1 MSTGE
6 GTIERGVEAA
16 REELLRAR
24 LAGRLRGGRR
34 AALTR
39 VDRNGPLPLSFGQQ
53 QMWFLSRLDPGSW
66 EYLVPLALRLRGTL
80 DAAALRR
87 ALTGL
92 VGRHE
97 ILRTRYALADGEPV
111 QVIDP
116 AGPVELAVTDLT
128 ELPEAER
135 EARGFERAAQEPAV
149 PFDLGTQWPVRSR
162 LIRLADDDHLLV
174 VVFHHVACDAWSA
187 GIFAEELSEL
197 YAAALAGRPDT
208 LAPLPVQYADY
219 AAWERGRE
227 ATEHQRHLDYWRR
240 QLAGVPPLD
249 LPADRPRPATREWAG
264 AAVEL
269 ELPAGLGGQ
278 LRDLAQRHGATL
290 FMVLLTGYQALLSR
304 YTGGTDIPVGTVV
317 SGRNR
322 PELSRLIGYGINS
335 LVMRARWDSDITFA
349 ELLAANRET
358 VLAAFDH
365 QEVPFGQ
372 LVDELQ
378 PDRDMSRTP
387 LFQVAFTMHEAGD
400 GRYAMPGLAVSPL
413 DALSQVS
420 RFDLTLQVQEAADGG
435 LRAHLEY
442 ATALFD
448 RATVRRLG
456 GHLVRLLQAA
466 VAEPGRALSAVDLL
480 DEAERAEVTGVA
492 NPFRIDAV
500 PPTLTVHQVFEQ
512 RVAAAPDAVAVTFEG
527 VSLSYAEVNVRAN
540 RLAHR
545 LRALGA
551 GPESLVGV
559 CLERGL
565 DLVPTLL
572 GVLKS
577 GAAYLPL
584 DPAQPVDRL
593 GFMVGDAGASVV
605 VTQSS
610 LAGTVAGFSAGAV
623 VDLDEEDLSGQPAEN
638 PVPLSGPENLI
649 YVIYTSGST
658 GKPKGVCLTHANVL
672 RLLTVGETHY
682 RFSADDVWPLFH
694 SYAFDV
700 SVWELWGALLYGGR
714 LVVVPREVTRLPDEF
729 LDLLVAER
737 VTVLNQTPS
746 AFRSLV
752 GFARDGDPRLAA
764 LELRAVVFAGEK
776 LEMAE
781 LAPWTDRFGLDRPA
795 LLNMYGITETTVHST
810 FHQVRAQDITD
821 PGNPVGYPLGDL
833 RIYLLDG
840 YGNLVPVGVP
850 GEIHVGGP
858 GVARGYLRRPEL
870 TAQRFVPDPF
880 AGVPGARMYRSGDL
894 ARRRPDGGL
903 DFLGRIDDQV
913 QIRGYRVE
921 LGEIETVLAAH
932 PGIRDAVVV
941 VREDIPG
948 DKRLAGYLVAQGEQ
962 VPNPA
967 ELREFLAR
975 SLPEYMVPAA
985 FVSLAKIPL
994 TANGKL
1000 DRRALPAPDRAAL
1013 HGEQAYVAP
1022 RTPVE
1027 ERVAA
1032 IWRDVLGLERVGVHD
1047 SFFDLGGHSIRAVA
1061 LVGELRAIGLDVSVR
1076 DVFAHRT
1083 VAELC
1088 GILDGRSTPAAE
1100 ERPVAPFELLSAE
1113 DRAKVPAG
1121 AADAYP
1127 LSRVQAGMVVE
1138 MLSDGELHAYHN
1150 VTSFRIRDERPF
1162 GLAALREAAR
1172 IVVARHEVLR
1182 TAIDLTTYSVPMQ
1195 VVYPDAEM
1203 PVGERD
1209 LRHLDAAELDRS
1221 LREFTAVER
1230 ADVFDL
1236 AQPSLMRLHAHVCDD
1251 KTWWLSVTE
1260 CHAIIEGWSHHS
1272 LLMEVLDL
1280 YRQIRDGGTPPPV
1293 EAPPVRFADFIAAEL
1308 RSLDSAEDREYW
1320 RDIVGRYARFS
1331 LPTGWGD
1338 PDAPRESLMLGVPF
1352 HDLDADLR
1360 KLASRAKASL
1370 KTVLLAAHLKVMSQ
1384 LTAEESFLTGLV
1396 LHGRPEVVGADQVY
1410 GMYLNSLPFGYDRG
1424 ARTWRELVTRT
1435 YAREMEIWPHRR
1447 FPMPEI
1453 QREFGEGQR
1462 LMDVRFSYHD
1472 FDQVDRDLVDYMASI
1487 DDSPTEFPLAVAVR
1501 LGYVTMAVNPR
1512 ALSRANGDRIGA
1524 MYRAVLEAM
1533 AADPDGDARG
1543 TFLADEERQR
1553 CVVEWN
1559 RTTAEPAGPSV
1570 PERFAAQAAATP
1582 DAVAVECAGQR
1593 LGYAELDERANRLAR
1608 HLRACGVVP
1617 ESVVGVLL
1625 DRTPELLVTM
1635 LAVWKAGGA
1644 YVPLDPAH
1652 PADRLADMLAD
1663 AGARVV
1669 VTGSGYAD
1677 RFPQIPVRV
1686 LVDRDAA
1693 AVAEQPETPL
1703 PVPADLDR
1711 LAYVI
1716 FTSGSTGRPK
1726 GVAVSHRG
1734 LVNHVSWAARELAG
1748 RGVGGSALFSSVAF
1762 DLVVP
1767 NVWAPLVSGQRVWL
1781 AGPELDMADL
1791 GRELVAAGPFS
1802 FLKLTP
1808 GHLEVLA
1815 HQLAPGQATGLAG
1828 ITVVAGEA
1836 FTRHTLERWRECAP
1850 DAVLVNEYGPTEASV
1865 GTCTFPVLGV
1875 PVSEVVPIGRPLPGM
1890 AMYVLDADLAPVP
1903 VGVLGELYVGGVGVA
1918 RGYVN
1923 RPELTAER
1931 FVPDPFGSAG
1941 GRLYRTGD
1949 LVRVSA
1955 TGDVEFV
1962 GRVDDQ
1968 VKVHGYRIE
1977 LGEIRSVLLA
1987 HSAVRDAAVVAVGSA
2002 SDKRLVAYCVPASG
2016 ELPVSGLVEHCGARL
2031 PEYMVPAVFV
2041 SLDALPLNA
2050 NGKVDRRALPDPDSA
2065 VVDAGPVFV
2074 GPRSET
2080 EERVAAVWREVLGL
2094 DRVGV
2099 TESFFDLGGH
2109 SIRAVAL
2116 VGKLRAAGFEV
2127 AVRDVFQYRTVA
2139 ELAEKLA
2146 GPVPETTTDG
2156 TTVPAT
2162 AVAVATGASIDGPT
2176 VAPFALISTEDRAAL
2191 PAGVVDAYPLSQVQL
2206 GMVVEMLADS
2216 DLHAYHNVTSFRLR
2230 TERPFGL
2237 AALREAARIVVER
2250 HELLRTSFDLTS
2262 YSVPMQLVHD
2272 TAEIPIGVRDLRQ
2285 LDAAGRKQAIREFT
2299 AAERAELFDL
2309 GVAPLLRFT
2318 VHEESDE
2325 AWWMSVT
2332 VSHPITEG
2340 WSHRAMLTELL
2351 ELYQQIRAGGT
2362 PEPATRPAV
2371 RYADFIAAELD
2382 SLASAEDRDH
2392 WRGIVDGYARLS
2404 LPTGWADAPDTPR
2417 EPYSVTVPV
2426 RDLEPELR
2434 KLATATRTS
2443 LKAVLHAAHLK
2454 VMSQLTDEPVFFTGL
2469 VCSARPEVD
2478 GADRVYGM
2486 YLNTLPF
2493 GHRRGAATWGEL
2505 VRQVFD
2511 REVELWPHRRYPM
2524 PAIQRELAD
2533 GQRLLDVRFSYQDFD
2548 AVDTELVDVE
2558 SGLGEG
2564 ATEFGLAVAAMTGSL
2579 VLTADTHTLSRPE
2592 AARVGEMY
2600 RAVLAAMAATGAGG
2614 NARGTQL
2621 PAGERDRLLDE
2632 YAVNPVEAPT
2642 RTVPELVAEMA
2653 ATHPERT
2660 AVALGEL
2667 ELDYAELDARA
2678 NRLARHL
2685 RSRGVGP
2692 ESLVG
2697 VLLDRGPDLIATF
2710 LAVWKTGAAY
2720 VPLDP
2725 SFPADRV
2732 NAMLADAGA
2741 RVVVTRS
2748 RHADRFDPGLDCV
2761 LVDTERLEIGNRPS
2775 SPISEPADL
2784 DRLAY
2789 VIFTSGS
2796 TGRPKGVAVSHRG
2809 LVNHVSWAA
2818 RELAGRGVGGSALFS
2833 SVAFDL
2839 VVPNVWAPLVS
2850 GQRVWLAG
2858 PELDMADLGRELVAA
2873 GPFSFLKLTPGHL
2886 EIIGQQAEAAQ
2897 LAALAEIV
2905 VVAGEALPGPVAEH
2919 WRGILGDGRLVNEYG
2934 PTEASVGTC
2943 VYPVRGPQT
2952 VEVVPIGRPLP
2963 GMAMYVLDAELSPVP
2978 VGVLGELFV
2987 GGVGVARGY
2996 VNRPEL
3002 TAERFVPD
3010 PFGATPGG
3018 RLYRT
3023 GDQVRMLPG
3032 GDVEF
3037 VGRVDD
3043 QVKVHGYRIELGEI
3057 RSVLL
3062 AHSAVRDAAVVAVGS
3077 ASDKRL
3083 VAYCVPASGEL
3094 PVSGLVEHCG
3104 ARLPEYMVP
3113 AVFVSLDAL
3122 PLNANGKVDRRA
3134 LPDPDSAVVDAGP
3147 VFVGPRSETE
3157 ERVAAVWREVL
3168 GLDRVGVTESFFD
3181 LGGHS
3186 IRAVA
3191 LVGKLRAAG
3200 FEVAVRDVF
3209 QYRTVA
3215 ELAEKLAGQPVAE
3228 QPAEAGP
3235 VAPFGLISGEDRA
3248 ALPAGVVDAYPLS
3261 QVQLGMVVEM
3271 LGGVGGNRYHNTS
3284 FFRIRDERP
3293 FQPAALR
3300 EAARIVVARHELL
3313 RTSFD
3318 LTSYSVPMQLV
3329 HGTAEMPVEVRDVRH
3344 LDEAGREQALHELIA
3359 RERANLFELTDPPLL
3374 RMAGFVESDVAW
3386 RLGFTQCHA
3395 ITEGWSQQSLLMEV
3409 LDLYRQLAAGAAP
3422 EPVAAPPVRY
3432 ADFISAE
3439 LDSLASTEDRDY
3451 WHGIVTRYA
3460 RFTPPA
3466 GWGEAPEETGSF
3478 RIPVGFPDLEPGLRA
3493 LASATRT
3500 SMKAV
3505 LHAAHLKVMS
3515 QLTDEPA
3522 FFTGLVC
3529 SARPEVDG
3537 ADRVYGMYLNTL
3549 PFPHD
3554 RTAGTWGELVRQV
3567 YDREVELWPH
3577 RRYPM
3582 PAIQRQVGGRQLIEV
3597 MFSYQDFHQVDT
3609 ELVDVRAGAGD
3620 AANEFALAVSTG
3632 PGHLMLRVRR
3642 SALTQQNA
3650 ERVVAMYRTVL
3661 EAMAAGADGNA
3672 RAAYVPAAE
3681 LAAVLT
3687 DWNDTAVEW

>member
-6 GTIERGVEAA
+6 GTIERSVEAA

-24 LAGRLRGGRR
+24 LAGRLRGARR

-66 EYLVPLALRLRGTL
+66 EYLVPLALRLRGPL
-80 DAAALRR
+80 DSAALRR
-87 ALTGL
+87 ALTEL

-97 ILRTRYALADGEPV
+97 ILRTRYALVAGEPI

-116 AGPVELAVTDLT
+116 AGPVRLAVSDLT
-128 ELPEAER
+128 DLPEAER
-135 EARGFERAAQEPAV
+135 ERRGFERAAEEPSI
-149 PFDLGTQWPVRSR
+149 PFDLATQWPVRAR
-162 LIRLADDDHLLV
+162 LVRLADDDHLLV
-174 VVFHHVACDAWSA
+174 VVFHHVACDAWSV
-187 GIFAEELSEL
+187 GVFAEELSEL
-197 YAAALAGRPDT
+197 YAAALAGRPST

-219 AAWERGRE
+219 AAWERNRSE
-227 ATEHQRHLDYWRR
+227 AEHQRHLDYWRR

-249 LPADRPRPATREWAG
+249 LPADRPRPATRDWAG
-264 AAVEL
+264 AVVEV

-278 LRDLAQRHGATL
+278 LRDLAQRHDATL

-335 LVMRARWDSDITFA
+335 LVMRARWDSDITFG
-349 ELLAANRET
+349 ELLAANRQT

-378 PDRDMSRTP
+378 PERDMSRTP
-387 LFQVAFTMHEAGD
+387 LFQVAFTMHESGAG
-400 GRYAMPGLAVSPL
+400 GYAMPGLAVSPL

-420 RFDLTLQVQEAADGG
+420 RFDVTLQIQEGADGG

-448 RATVRRLG
+448 GSTMRRMG

-466 VAEPGRALSAVDLL
+466 VADPGRALSAVDLL
-480 DEAERAEVTGVA
+480 DDAERAEVTGVA
-492 NPFRIDAV
+492 DPFRIDAV
-500 PPTLTVHQVFEQ
+500 PPTRTVHQVFEE
-512 RVAAAPDAVAVTFEG
+512 RVATAPDAVAVAFEG
-527 VSLSYAEVNVRAN
+527 TELTYAEVNARAN

-559 CLERGL
+559 CLERGI

-593 GFMVGDAGASVV
+593 GFMVGDAGASVI

-623 VDLDEEDLSGQPAEN
+623 VNLDEEDLSGLPAEN

-658 GKPKGVCLTHANVL
+658 GRPKGVCLTHANVL

-682 RFSADDVWPLFH
+682 RFSAADVWPLFH

-714 LVVVPREVTRLPDEF
+714 LVVVPREVTRVPDEF
-729 LDLLVAER
+729 LELLVRER

-752 GFARDGDPRLAA
+752 GFARDDDPRLAA

-795 LLNMYGITETTVHST
+795 LLNMYGITETTVHSS
-810 FHQVRAQDITD
+810 FHQVRPQDITD

-833 RIYLLDG
+833 RIYLLDQ

-858 GVARGYLRRPEL
+858 GVARGYLKRPEL

-880 AGVPGARMYRSGDL
+880 AVEPGARMYRSGDL

-932 PGIRDAVVV
+932 PGVRDAVVV

-948 DKRLAGYLVAQGEQ
+948 DKRLVGYLVPEGDQ
-962 VPNPA
+962 VPSPA

-975 SLPEYMVPAA
+975 GLPEYMVPAA
-985 FVSLAKIPL
+985 FVPLDRIPL

-1013 HGEQAYVAP
+1013 SGEQVYVAP

-1032 IWRDVLGLERVGVHD
+1032 IWRDVLGVERVGVHD

-1088 GILDGRSTPAAE
+1088 GILDGRSAPAAT

-1113 DRAKVPAG
+1113 DRAKVPTG
-1121 AADAYP
+1121 AVDAYP

-1162 GLAALREAAR
+1162 ALDALREAAR
-1172 IVVARHEVLR
+1172 IVVERHEVLR

-1195 VVYPDAEM
+1195 VVYPTAEM

-1236 AQPSLMRLHAHVCDD
+1236 AQPTLMRLYAHVCDD

-1280 YRQIRDGGTPPPV
+1280 YREIRDGGTPAPV
-1293 EAPPVRFADFIAAEL
+1293 EAPPVRFADFIGAEL
-1308 RSLDSAEDREYW
+1308 RSLASADDRDYW
-1320 RDIVGRYARFS
+1320 RDIVGRYARFT

-1338 PDAPRESLMLGVPF
+1338 EDAPRESLMLGVPF
-1352 HDLDADLR
+1352 HDLESDLR

-1396 LHGRPEVVGADQVY
+1396 LHGRPEEVGADRVY

-1424 ARTWRELVTRT
+1424 ARTWLELVQRT
-1435 YAREMEIWPHRR
+1435 YAREMEIWPRRR

-1453 QREFGEGQR
+1453 QREFGDGQR

-1512 ALSRANGDRIGA
+1512 VLSRANGDRMGA

-1533 AADPDGDARG
+1533 AADPNGDARG
-1543 TFLADEERQR
+1543 TFIADEERQR
-1553 CVVEWN
+1553 LVVEWN
-1559 RTTAEPAGPSV
+1559 RTTAEPAGPAV
-1570 PERFAAQAAATP
+1570 PERFVAQMSANPHT
-1582 DAVAVECAGQR
+1582 VAVECAGQQ
-1593 LGYAELDERANRLAR
+1593 LSYAELDARANRLSR

-1625 DRTPELLVTM
+1625 DRGPELLVSM

-1677 RFPQIPVRV
+1677 RFPDVPVRV
-1686 LVDRDAA
+1686 LVDRDAPTIA
-1693 AVAEQPETPL
+1693 DQPATPL
-1703 PVPADLDR
+1703 SVPTDLDR

-1748 RGVGGSALFSSVAF
+1748 RGAGGSALFSSVAF

-1767 NVWAPLVSGQRVWL
+1767 NLWAPLVSGQRVWL
-1781 AGPELDMADL
+1781 AAPDLDMADL
-1791 GRELVAAGPFS
+1791 GPELLAAGPFS

-1815 HQLAPGQATGLAG
+1815 HQLAPGEASGLAG

-1836 FTRHTLERWRECAP
+1836 FGRHTLERWRECAP
-1850 DAVLVNEYGPTEASV
+1850 DAELVNEYGPTEASV
-1865 GTCTFPVLGV
+1865 GTCVYPVQGPQTADVL
-1875 PVSEVVPIGRPLPGM
+1875 PIGRPLPGM
-1890 AMYVLDADLAPVP
+1890 AMYVLDVDLSPVP
-1903 VGVLGELYVGGVGVA
+1903 VGVLGELYVGGIGVA

-1931 FVPDPFGSAG
+1931 FVPDPFGAVAG
-1941 GRLYRTGD
+1941 SRLYRTGD
-1949 LVRVSA
+1949 LVRVLP

-1977 LGEIRSVLLA
+1977 LGEVRSVLLE
-1987 HSAVRDAAVVAVGSA
+1987 HDAVRDAVVVAVGAA
-2002 SDKRLVAYCVPASG
+2002 SDRRLVAYCVSADG
-2016 ELPVSGLVEHCGARL
+2016 ELDVAGLAAHVSTRL
-2031 PEYMVPAVFV
+2031 PEYMVPAGFV

-2050 NGKVDRRALPDPDSA
+2050 NGKVDRRALPDPDA
-2065 VVDAGPVFV
+2065 AAVDAGPVFV
-2074 GPRSET
+2074 GPRT
-2080 EERVAAVWREVLGL
+2080 GVEERIAGVWREVLGL

-2146 GPVPETTTDG
+2146 GPVPEATG
-2156 TTVPAT
+2156 TTV
-2162 AVAVATGASIDGPT
+2162 DGPT
-2176 VAPFALISTEDRAAL
+2176 VAPFALISEQDRAEL

-2230 TERPFGL
+2230 TEQPFGPD
-2237 AALREAARIVVER
+2237 ALREAARIVVQR
-2250 HELLRTSFDLTS
+2250 HELLRTSFDLTT
-2262 YSVPMQLVHD
+2262 YAVPMQLVHG
-2272 TAEIPIGVRDLRQ
+2272 TAEIPIAVRDIRQ

-2309 GVAPLLRFT
+2309 GVAPLLRFA

-2351 ELYQQIRAGGT
+2351 ELYQQIRAGGA
-2362 PEPATRPAV
+2362 PAPATRPAV

-2382 SLASAEDRDH
+2382 SLESTEDRDY
-2392 WRGIVDGYARLS
+2392 WRGIVDGYTRLS
-2404 LPTGWADAPDTPR
+2404 LPTGWAADPATPR

-2434 KLATATRTS
+2434 ALATATRTS

-2454 VMSQLTDEPVFFTGL
+2454 VMSQLTDEPAFYTGL

-2493 GHRRGAATWGEL
+2493 AHRRGAATWGEL

-2579 VLTADTHTLSRPE
+2579 VLTADTHMLSRPD
-2592 AARVGEMY
+2592 ATRLGAMY

-2614 NARGTQL
+2614 DARDNHL
-2621 PAGERDRLLDE
+2621 PADERERLLGE
-2632 YAVNPVEAPT
+2632 YAVNPATAPT
-2642 RTVPELVAEMA
+2642 RTVPELVADVA
-2653 ATHPERT
+2653 AAHPERT

-2710 LAVWKTGAAY
+2710 LAVWKTGGAY

-2732 NAMLADAGA
+2732 NTMLADAGA

-2748 RHADRFDPGLDCV
+2748 RHADRFDPALDCV
-2761 LVDTERLEIGNRPS
+2761 LVDTERLEIGNRPAT
-2775 SPISEPADL
+2775 PIAEPADL

-2818 RELAGRGVGGSALFS
+2818 RELAGRGAGGSALFS

-2850 GQRVWLAG
+2850 GQRVWLAA
-2858 PELDMADLGRELVAA
+2858 PDLDMADLGRELVAA

-2886 EIIGQQAEAAQ
+2886 EIIGQQAEDAQ
-2897 LAALAEIV
+2897 LAALAEVV
-2905 VVAGEALPGPVAEH
+2905 VVAGEALPGPVAEN
-2919 WRGILGDGRLVNEYG
+2919 WRRILGDGRLVNEYG

-2943 VYPVRGPQT
+2943 VYPVTRTPDS
-2952 VEVVPIGRPLP
+2952 EVVPIGRPLP
-2963 GMAMYVLDAELSPVP
+2963 GMAMYVLDVDLSPVP
-2978 VGVLGELFV
+2978 IGVLGELYV

-3010 PFGATPGG
+3010 AFGSVPGA

-3023 GDQVRMLPG
+3023 GDLVRVLPT

-3062 AHSAVRDAAVVAVGS
+3062 EQPAVRDAVVVAVGA
-3077 ASDKRL
+3077 ASDRRL
-3083 VAYCVPASGEL
+3083 VAYCVPGGGEL
-3094 PVSGLVEHCG
+3094 DVAGLAAHVST
-3104 ARLPEYMVP
+3104 RLPEYMVP
-3113 AVFVSLDAL
+3113 AGFVSLDAL

-3134 LPDPDSAVVDAGP
+3134 LPDPDAAAVDAGP
-3147 VFVGPRSETE
+3147 VFVGPRTGVE
-3157 ERVAAVWREVL
+3157 ERIAGVWREVL

-3215 ELAEKLAGQPVAE
+3215 ELAEKLAGQSAAD

-3235 VAPFGLISGEDRA
+3235 VAPFALVSEQDRA
-3248 ALPAGVVDAYPLS
+3248 ELPAGVVDAYPLS

-3284 FFRIRDERP
+3284 FFRIRDEQP
-3293 FQPAALR
+3293 FQPEALR
-3300 EAARIVVARHELL
+3300 EAARIVVQRHELL

-3318 LTSYSVPMQLV
+3318 LTTYSVPMQLV
-3329 HGTAEMPVEVRDVRH
+3329 HGTAEMPVEVCDVRH
-3344 LDEAGREQALHELIA
+3344 LDDRGREQALHNLIA
-3359 RERANLFELTDPPLL
+3359 RERANLFDLASPPLL
-3374 RMAGFVESDVAW
+3374 RMAGFVEGDDAW

-3409 LDLYRQLAAGAAP
+3409 LDLYRQLAAGKTPDPVTAP
-3422 EPVAAPPVRY
+3422 EVRY
-3432 ADFISAE
+3432 ADFIAAE
-3439 LDSLASTEDRDY
+3439 LDSLGSAVDRDY
-3451 WHGIVTRYA
+3451 WQGIVTRHA
-3460 RFTPPA
+3460 RFTMPA
-3466 GWGEAPEETGSF
+3466 GWGGAADDAGSF

-3493 LASATRT
+3493 LATATRT
-3500 SMKAV
+3500 SLKAV

-3537 ADRVYGMYLNTL
+3537 ADKVYGMYLNTL
-3549 PFPHD
+3549 PFAHD
-3554 RTAGTWGELVRQV
+3554 RTAGTWGDLVRQV
-3567 YDREVELWPH
+3567 FDREVELWPH

-3609 ELVDVRAGAGD
+3609 DRVDVRAGAGD

-3642 SALTQQNA
+3642 SALTPENA
-3650 ERVVAMYRTVL
+3650 ERVVAMYRAVL
-3661 EAMAAGADGNA
+3661 ESMAAGADGDA
-3672 RAAYVPAAE
+3672 RVTYVPAGE
-3681 LAAVLT
+3681 LDTVLT
-3687 DWNDTAVEW
+3687 DWNDTTVEW

>member
-6 GTIERGVEAA
+6 GTIERGAGAV

-34 AALTR
+34 AALAP
-39 VDRNGPLPLSFGQQ
+39 VDRSGPLPLSFGQQ

-66 EYLVPLALRLRGTL
+66 EYLVPLALRLRGAL
-80 DAAALRR
+80 DAAALGR
-87 ALTGL
+87 ALTHL

-97 ILRTRYALADGEPV
+97 ILRTRYALVAGEPT

-116 AGPVELAVTDLT
+116 AGPVELAVSDLTDL
-128 ELPEAER
+128 PAAER
-135 EARGFERAAQEPAV
+135 ESRGFALAAQEPAT
-149 PFDLGTQWPVRSR
+149 PFDLATQWPVRAR
-162 LIRLADDDHLLV
+162 LLRLADDDHLLV
-174 VVFHHVACDAWSA
+174 VVFHHIACDAWSV

-208 LAPLPVQYADY
+208 LTPLPVQYADY
-219 AAWERGRE
+219 AAWERNRSE
-227 ATEHQRHLDYWRR
+227 ADHRRHLDYWRG

-249 LPADRPRPATREWAG
+249 LPADRPRPATRDWSG
-264 AAVEL
+264 ATVEL

-278 LRDLAQRHGATL
+278 LRDLARRHDATL
-290 FMVLLTGYQALLSR
+290 FMVLLTGYQTLLSR

-335 LVMRARWDSDITFA
+335 LVMRARWSADVTFG

-378 PDRDMSRTP
+378 PERDMSRTP
-387 LFQVAFTMHEAGD
+387 LFQVAFTMHEAGA
-400 GRYAMPGLAVSPL
+400 GAYAMPGLDVSAL

-420 RFDLTLQVQEAADGG
+420 RFDLTLQVEEAADGR
-435 LRAHLEY
+435 LRASIEY

-448 RATVRRLG
+448 AATVRRLG
-456 GHLVRLLQAA
+456 RHLVRLLQA
-466 VAEPGRALSAVDLL
+466 VAADPGRALSAVELL
-480 DEAERAEVTGVA
+480 DDAERAEVTGA
-492 NPFRIDAV
+492 ADPFRIDAV
-500 PPTLTVHQVFEQ
+500 PPARTVHRAFEE
-512 RVAAAPDAVAVTFEG
+512 RVLLAPEAVAVTFEG
-527 VSLSYAEVNVRAN
+527 VSLTYAEVNVRAN

-545 LRALGA
+545 LRSLGA

-593 GFMVGDAGASVV
+593 GFMVADAGASVV

-610 LAGTVAGFSAGAV
+610 LAGTVTGFHGGAV
-623 VDLDEEDLSGQPAEN
+623 LDLDEEDLSGLPAEN
-638 PVPLSGPENLI
+638 PAPVTGPENLI

-658 GKPKGVCLTHANVL
+658 GRPKGVCLTHANVL
-672 RLLTVGETHY
+672 RLLTVGDTHY

-729 LDLLVAER
+729 LELLVRER

-746 AFRSLV
+746 AFRALV
-752 GFARDGDPRLAA
+752 GFARDNDPRLAD
-764 LELRAVVFAGEK
+764 LHLRAVVFAGEK

-795 LLNMYGITETTVHST
+795 LLNMYGITETTVHSSY
-810 FHQVRAQDITD
+810 HQVRPADLTD

-833 RIYLLDG
+833 RIYLLDR

-858 GVARGYLRRPEL
+858 GVARGYLHRPEL

-880 AGVPGARMYRSGDL
+880 ATEPGARMYRSGDL

-921 LGEIETVLAAH
+921 LGEIETVLAGH
-932 PGIRDAVVV
+932 PAVRDAVVV
-941 VREDIPG
+941 VREDVPG
-948 DKRLAGYLVAQGEQ
+948 DRRLAGYLVADGEL
-962 VPNPA
+962 PTPA

-985 FVSLAKIPL
+985 FVSLEKIPL

-1000 DRRALPAPDRAAL
+1000 DRRALPAPDRADL
-1013 HGEQAYVAP
+1013 HGGHTYVAP

-1032 IWRDVLGLERVGVHD
+1032 VWREVLGVERVGVTD

-1088 GILDGRSTPAAE
+1088 GALDGRSAPAE
-1100 ERPVAPFELLSAE
+1100 PERPVAPFELISAE
-1113 DRAKVPAG
+1113 DRARVPAG
-1121 AADAYP
+1121 AVDAYP

-1162 GLAALREAAR
+1162 AREALREAAR

-1195 VVYPDAEM
+1195 LVYPTAEM

-1236 AQPSLMRLHAHVCDD
+1236 AEPALMRLHAHVCDD

-1272 LLMEVLDL
+1272 LLMELLEL
-1280 YRQIRDGGTPPPV
+1280 YREIRDGGTPAPV
-1293 EAPPVRFADFIAAEL
+1293 EAPALRFADFIGAEL
-1308 RSLDSAEDREYW
+1308 RSLASAEDRDYW

-1338 PDAPRESLMLGVPF
+1338 EAAPRESLMLGVPF
-1352 HDLDADLR
+1352 HDLESALR
-1360 KLASRAKASL
+1360 ALASRAKASL

-1396 LHGRPEVVGADQVY
+1396 LHGRPEVAGADRIY

-1424 ARTWRELVTRT
+1424 ARTWRELVERT
-1435 YAREMEIWPHRR
+1435 YAREVEIWPRRR

-1453 QREFGEGQR
+1453 QREFGDGQR

-1472 FDQVDRDLVDYMASI
+1472 FDQVDRELVDYMASI

-1512 ALSRANGDRIGA
+1512 VLSRANGDRIGA

-1553 CVVEWN
+1553 LVVEWN
-1559 RTTAEPAGPSV
+1559 STTAEPAGPSV

-1582 DAVAVECAGQR
+1582 DAVALECAGQR

-1625 DRTPELLVTM
+1625 DRGPELVVAM
-1635 LAVWKAGGA
+1635 LAVWKAGGG

-1652 PADRLADMLAD
+1652 PAGRIAEMLAD

-1677 RFPQIPVRV
+1677 RFPDVPVRV

-1693 AVAEQPETPL
+1693 AIADQPETPL
-1703 PVPADLDR
+1703 AVPADPDR

-1748 RGVGGSALFSSVAF
+1748 RGSGGSALFSSVAF

-1781 AGPELDMADL
+1781 LPSDADMADL
-1791 GRELVAAGPFS
+1791 GRELLAAGPFS

-1815 HQLAPGQATGLAG
+1815 HQLAPGQAAGLAAV
-1828 ITVVAGEA
+1828 TVVAGEA

-1865 GTCTFPVLGV
+1865 GTCVFPVTGTV
-1875 PVSEVVPIGRPLPGM
+1875 GSEVVPIGRSLPGM
-1890 AMYVLDADLAPVP
+1890 AMYVLDAELSPVP
-1903 VGVLGELYVGGVGVA
+1903 VGVLGELFVGGVGVA

-1923 RPELTAER
+1923 RPELTGER
-1931 FVPDPFGSAG
+1931 FVPDPFGPAG

-1949 LVRVSA
+1949 LVRVLSS
-1955 TGDVEFV
+1955 GDVEFV

-1977 LGEIRSVLLA
+1977 LGEVRSVLLE
-1987 HSAVRDAAVVAVGSA
+1987 HEAVRDAVVVAVGSA
-2002 SDKRLVAYCVPASG
+2002 SDRRLVAYCVPRSG
-2016 ELPVSGLVEHCGARL
+2016 ELDVAGLTAQVSGRL

-2050 NGKVDRRALPDPDSA
+2050 NGKVDRRALPDPDAA
-2065 VVDAGPVFV
+2065 VVDVGSVFV
-2074 GPRSET
+2074 GPRT
-2080 EERVAAVWREVLGL
+2080 GVEERIAAVWCAVLGL

-2116 VGKLRAAGFEV
+2116 VGRLRAAGFEV
-2127 AVRDVFQYRTVA
+2127 AVRDVFQYRTIA

-2146 GPVPETTTDG
+2146 GPAPDSTVAD
-2156 TTVPAT
+2156 TTV
-2162 AVAVATGASIDGPT
+2162 DGPV
-2176 VAPFALISTEDRAAL
+2176 VAPFALVSAEDRAAL

-2216 DLHAYHNVTSFRLR
+2216 QLHAYHNVTSFRLR
-2230 TERPFGL
+2230 TEQPFGL
-2237 AALREAARIVVER
+2237 DALREAARIVVQR
-2250 HELLRTSFDLTS
+2250 HELLRTSFDLTT
-2262 YSVPMQLVHD
+2262 YSVPMQLVHG
-2272 TAEIPIGVRDLRQ
+2272 TAEIPIVVRDVRQ
-2285 LDAAGRKQAIREFT
+2285 LDAERRQQAIREFT

-2351 ELYQQIRAGGT
+2351 DLYQQFRAGGT
-2362 PEPATRPAV
+2362 PAPVTRPAV

-2382 SLASAEDRDH
+2382 SLESTGDRDY

-2404 LPTGWADAPDTPR
+2404 LPTGWAGDPATPR
-2417 EPYSVTVPV
+2417 EPYSVTVPL
-2426 RDLEPELR
+2426 RDLEPQLR
-2434 KLATATRTS
+2434 MLATATRTS
-2443 LKAVLHAAHLK
+2443 VKAVLHAAHLK
-2454 VMSQLTDEPVFFTGL
+2454 VMSQLTDEPAFFTGL

-2493 GHRRGAATWGEL
+2493 AHRRGAATWGEL

-2533 GQRLLDVRFSYQDFD
+2533 GQRLLDVRFSFQDFD
-2548 AVDTELVDVE
+2548 AVDTELVDVD

-2579 VLTADTHTLSRPE
+2579 VLTADTHVLSRPD
-2592 AARVGEMY
+2592 AARLAAMY
-2600 RAVLAAMAATGAGG
+2600 RAVLAAMAAGG
-2614 NARGTQL
+2614 VDGDARENHL
-2621 PAGERDRLLDE
+2621 PAEERQRLLDE
-2632 YAVNPVEAPT
+2632 YAVNPTAAPT
-2642 RTVPELVAEMA
+2642 RTVPELVAETA
-2653 ATHPERT
+2653 AAHPHRT
-2660 AVALGEL
+2660 ALVLGEL
-2667 ELDYAELDARA
+2667 ELDYAELDERA
-2678 NRLARHL
+2678 NRLSRHL
-2685 RSRGVGP
+2685 RARGVLP
-2692 ESLVG
+2692 ESVVG
-2697 VLLDRGPDLIATF
+2697 VLLDRGPELVVAM
-2710 LAVWKTGAAY
+2710 LAVWKAGGAY

-2732 NAMLADAGA
+2732 TAMLADAGA

-2748 RHADRFDPGLDCV
+2748 RHADRFDPTLDCV
-2761 LVDTERLEIGNRPS
+2761 LVDTERLEIGNRPA
-2775 SPISEPADL
+2775 SPIDEPADL

-2818 RELAGRGVGGSALFS
+2818 RELAGRGCGGSALFS

-2839 VVPNVWAPLVS
+2839 VVPNVWAPLVT

-2858 PELDMADLGRELVAA
+2858 PDLDMADLGRELVGA

-2886 EIIGQQAEAAQ
+2886 EIIGQQAEPAQ
-2897 LAALAEIV
+2897 LAALAGIV

-2943 VYPVRGPQT
+2943 VFPVTGT
-2952 VEVVPIGRPLP
+2952 VGSEVVPIGRSLP

-3002 TAERFVPD
+3002 TGERFVPD
-3010 PFGATPGG
+3010 PFGPAGG

-3023 GDQVRMLPG
+3023 GDLVRVLSS

-3043 QVKVHGYRIELGEI
+3043 QVKVHGYRIELGEV

-3062 AHSAVRDAAVVAVGS
+3062 EHEAVRDAVVVAVGS
-3077 ASDKRL
+3077 ASDRRL
-3083 VAYCVPASGEL
+3083 VAYCVPRSGEL
-3094 PVSGLVEHCG
+3094 DVAGLTAQVSG
-3104 ARLPEYMVP
+3104 RLPEYMVP

-3134 LPDPDSAVVDAGP
+3134 LPDPDAVSVDVGS
-3147 VFVGPRSETE
+3147 VFVGPRTGVE
-3157 ERVAAVWREVL
+3157 ERIAAVWCAVL

-3191 LVGKLRAAG
+3191 LVGRLRAAG

-3209 QYRTVA
+3209 QYRTIA
-3215 ELAEKLAGQPVAE
+3215 ELAEAVSGQSAAGPS
-3228 QPAEAGP
+3228 AEAGP
-3235 VAPFGLISGEDRA
+3235 VPPFALVSAEDRA

-3261 QVQLGMVVEM
+3261 QVQLGMVVQM

-3284 FFRIRDERP
+3284 FYRIRDERP

-3300 EAARIVVARHELL
+3300 EAARIVVQRHELL

-3318 LTSYSVPMQLV
+3318 LTTYSVPMQLV
-3329 HGTAEMPVEVRDVRH
+3329 HGTAEMPVQVCDVRQ
-3344 LDEAGREQALHELIA
+3344 LDDPAKEKALHELVV
-3359 RERANLFELTDPPLL
+3359 RERAELFDLESPPLL
-3374 RMAGFVESDVAW
+3374 RMAGFVESDDAW

-3409 LDLYRQLAAGAAP
+3409 LDLYRQLAAGTTP
-3422 EPVAAPPVRY
+3422 EPATTPEVRY
-3432 ADFISAE
+3432 ADFIAAE
-3439 LDSLASTEDRDY
+3439 LDSLASTTDRDY
-3451 WHGIVTRYA
+3451 WHGIVTGHA
-3460 RFTPPA
+3460 RFAMPA
-3466 GWGEAPEETGSF
+3466 GWGGAADETGSF
-3478 RIPVGFPDLEPGLRA
+3478 RIPVPFPELEPQLRA
-3493 LASATRT
+3493 LATATRT
-3500 SMKAV
+3500 SLKAV
-3505 LHAAHLKVMS
+3505 LHAAHLKVLS

-3549 PFPHD
+3549 PFAHD
-3554 RTAGTWGELVRQV
+3554 RSAATWGDLVRQV
-3567 YDREVELWPH
+3567 FDREVELWPH

-3582 PAIQRQVGGRQLIEV
+3582 PAIQRQVGGGQLVEV

-3609 ELVDVRAGAGD
+3609 GRVDVRAGVGD

-3642 SALTQQNA
+3642 SALTAENA
-3650 ERVVAMYRTVL
+3650 ERVVAMYRAVL
-3661 EAMAAGADGNA
+3661 ESMAAGADGDA
-3672 RAAYVPAAE
+3672 RATYMPAAE
-3681 LAAVLT
+3681 RATVLT